1 MAQLL
6 VPPSGLTLVRHAQS
20 KPGDGNPKLSTD
32 LSQVMQLNLPPN
44 LLGDILRS
52 ARKGVN
58 VHFGKT
64 IVSSLLNSH

>member
-6 VPPSGLTLVRHAQS
+6 VPPGGLTLVHSAQS
-20 KPGDGNPKLSTD
+20 KSEDVTSEINGG
-32 LSQVMQLNLPPN
+32 LSQVMQLDLPPN

-52 ARKGVN
+52 VRKGVN